1 MIFLDATEKEGK
13 LNEIIILIIFI
24 TIKVKNFNFIPTQNQ
39 VLSLGFNMHHPIKIL
54 MSVLQGGQCYFFLRR
69 AGV

>member
-1 MIFLDATEKEGK
+1 MIFLDATEKAGK

-39 VLSLGFNMHHPIKIL
+39 VLGLGFNMHHPIKIL
-54 MSVLQGGQCYFFLRR
+54 TSVLQGGQCYFFLRR